1 MKWNLKLAWCG
12 LVLLLSGVAAWA
24 QTTFLDPQKA
34 FLFSARMVEAR
45 TIEARFEARP
55 GYYLYHEAFRFGAN
69 NGVVL
74 GIADLP
80 RGQIKFDEAFQKNM
94 ETHRGVVLVRIPV
107 SSGQG
112 RFTLT
117 AHMQGCADAGLC
129 YPPETRS
136 VTLNLTKAMPVSWD
150 RPGQPEQILRSDSL
164 WAVFGAF
171 ITIGLLLSFTPC
183 VLPMLPIL
191 SSLILGQTN
200 PHQGGEGVH
209 HAYGLSRTRGFLL
222 ALSYCTGMILVY
234 TALGIAAGLA
244 GEGLGAALQQ
254 PWLLSLFALLL
265 VLFALAMFGV
275 YTLQL
280 PNSWQ
285 ERLTRWSNRQ
295 PGGRFL
301 SVFIMG
307 ALSALMLGPCM
318 AAPLA
323 GVLVYLSQTRDV
335 LTAGSALFAMSV
347 GMSVPLLLLGASA
360 GSLLP
365 RAGDWMN
372 TVRYLIG
379 VMLLMLA
386 LWMLNSVWPTW
397 LLMLS
402 WGVLLMVCGVY
413 LRVFDRLTE
422 QASGW
427 HRLGKGLGVV
437 LVLLGSLQLVGV
449 ASGSRNLLQPLDQL
463 SVSTSPAAR
472 PSEDNR
478 PLNWNKVSSVQE
490 LERILASAPGKIVML
505 DFWAQWCVSCVQMER
520 LTFSDPLVMEKMHNM
535 LLLKVDVTH
544 NTEQDKAL
552 LRRFSLF
559 GPPGIIFFDAQGQEV
574 PGSKVIGFMKAD
586 KFLQHLSLVQG

>member
-1 MKWNLKLAWCG
+1 MA
-12 LVLLLSGVAAWA
+12 
-24 QTTFLDPQKA
+24 D
-34 FLFSARMVEAR
+34 AR
-45 TIEARFEARP
+45 TIEARFEAQP
-55 GYYLYHEAFRFGAN
+55 GYYLYHEAFRFSAS

-74 GIADLP
+74 GAPDLP
-80 RGQIKFDEAFQKNM
+80 RGQIKYDETFQKNM
-94 ETHRGVVLVRIPV
+94 ETHRGVVRVRIPV
-107 SSGQG
+107 VSGQG

-117 AHMQGCADAGLC
+117 AHLQGCADAGLC
-129 YPPETRS
+129 YPPETRTA
-136 VTLNLTKAMPVSWD
+136 TLSLGKATPVSWD
-150 RPGQPEQILRSDSL
+150 SPARPDQILRSDSL
-164 WAVFGAF
+164 WAVLGAF
-171 ITIGLLLSFTPC
+171 VTIGLLLSFTPC

-200 PHQGGEGVH
+200 VHQGGEGVH
-209 HAYGLSRTRGFLL
+209 HAYALSRTRGFLL
-222 ALSYCTGMILVY
+222 ALSYSLGMILVY

-280 PNSWQ
+280 PNRWQ

-402 WGVLLMVCGVY
+402 WGVLLIVCGVY
-413 LRVFDRLTE
+413 LRVFDRLAE

-427 HRLGKGLGVV
+427 QRLGKGLGVV
-437 LVLLGSLQLVGV
+437 LVLAGSLQLVGV

-463 SVSTSPAAR
+463 AVTHSNAAR
-472 PSEDNR
+472 QNEDNK

-490 LERILASAPGKIVML
+490 LERILASAPGKMVML
-505 DFWAQWCVSCVQMER
+505 DFWAQWCVSCIQMER
-520 LTFSDPLVMEKMHNM
+520 QTFSDPQVMAKMRNM
-535 LLLKVDVTH
+535 LLLKADVTH
-544 NTEQDKAL
+544 NTEADKAL
-552 LRRFSLF
+552 MQRFSLF
-559 GPPGIIFFDAQGQEV
+559 GPPAILFFEANGQEV
-574 PGSKVIGFMKAD
+574 PGSRVVGFMKAE
-586 KFLQHLSLVQG
+586 KFLQHLMLLPS

>member
-1 MKWNLKLAWCG
+1 MKWNRKLGWG
-12 LVLLLSGVAAWA
+12 LLLLLCSISTWA

-34 FLFSARMVEAR
+34 FLFSARMAEAR

-55 GYYLYHEAFRFGAN
+55 GYYLYHEAFRFSAN

-74 GIADLP
+74 GKPELP
-80 RGQIKFDEAFQKNM
+80 RGQIKYDENFQKNM
-94 ETHRGVVLVRIPV
+94 ETHRGAVVVRIPV
-107 SSGQG
+107 TSGQG

-117 AHMQGCADAGLC
+117 AHLQGCADAGLC
-129 YPPETRS
+129 YPPETRT
-136 VTLNLTKAMPVSWD
+136 VTLNLGKAMPVSWD
-150 RPGQPEQILRSDSL
+150 RPAQPEQVLRSNSL
-164 WAVFGAF
+164 WAVLGAF
-171 ITIGLLLSFTPC
+171 VSLGLLLSFTPC

-222 ALSYCTGMILVY
+222 ALSYSLGMILVY

-244 GEGLGAALQQ
+244 GEGLGSALQQ

-280 PNSWQ
+280 PGVWQ

-295 PGGRFL
+295 PGGRFF

-365 RAGDWMN
+365 RAGEWMN
-372 TVRYLIG
+372 TVRHLIG

-386 LWMLNSVWPTW
+386 LWMLNSVWPSW
-397 LLMLS
+397 LLMLA

-413 LRVFDRLTE
+413 LRVFDRLAE

-463 SVSTSPAAR
+463 SVTNSPAAR
-472 PSEDNR
+472 PSEDNK

-490 LERILASAPGKIVML
+490 LERILSSAPGKIVML
-505 DFWAQWCVSCVQMER
+505 DFWAQWCVSCIQMER

-586 KFLQHLSLVQG
+586 KFLQHLSLVLG